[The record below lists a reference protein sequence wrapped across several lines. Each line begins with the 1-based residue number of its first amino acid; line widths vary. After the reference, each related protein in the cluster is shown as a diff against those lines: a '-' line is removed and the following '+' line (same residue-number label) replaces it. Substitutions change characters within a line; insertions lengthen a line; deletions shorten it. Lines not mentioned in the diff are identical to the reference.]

1 MIGRWSWN
9 RISSNAATGRSKV
22 LAQPVFATAGGETYQ
37 RSPRASPS
45 VRSLSSNPRTAPNGP
60 PRAFVPRHY
69 QPGATLTRFAHLPVT
84 PEPSLA

>member
-1 MIGRWSWN
+1 M
-9 RISSNAATGRSKV
+9 
-22 LAQPVFATAGGETYQ
+22 
-37 RSPRASPS
+37 
-45 VRSLSSNPRTAPNGP
+45 RSLSSNPRTAPNGP